1 MSSRDIRDERIWE
14 EVQKKTFIK
23 WINAQLVPRF
33 GIECQIKSIPQ
44 DLQDGVILMKL
55 IHVLYDI
62 PIPSAV
68 NRRPSM
74 RVHNLDNVSLALKML
89 HDAKPSFELHFVKP
103 ISIVDG
109 DNRII
114 LGTIWLLILDSLLM
128 KVARSQKDTELQV
141 ATAKTINLVAG
152 NVLLEWVKRKTAG
165 YRNVNVQN
173 FTNSFQDGLAFCA
186 LIHALRP
193 DLIDFNTLKKENQVE
208 NLDKAFSIAEK
219 YMGIPR
225 LLDIADVINNPD
237 QHCIMTYVA
246 QFFHYACEHSN
257 EDERTIA
264 LEIHKHLVPFYSIK
278 DDDDETDLL
287 YSRVEDLPHPKAYSV
302 SFQNTSPSPSSS
314 PTTPLTPPA
323 PTPVVENSLPKDWKE
338 YFDTTYNRPYFANSM
353 TGITTWDD
361 PRRPPA
367 PSVSPSTSPVVVSS
381 SPPNGMYAQPQI
393 IHANSQP
400 ALGYPYPGMTNFGG
414 SQPQMF
420 KQVVTVTKTT
430 YYPTGTGPSPP
441 IAVPGRKISGSS
453 NINGSPPAGN
463 IMAVISCPKC
473 NTQNTVPIGEKA
485 KKFKCT
491 KCAKKIETEIILK
504 NGVPTYVDSKKR
516 HSVF

>member
-1 MSSRDIRDERIWE
+1 MSSRDILEDRIWE
-14 EVQKKTFIK
+14 EGQKKTFVK
-23 WINAQLVPRF
+23 WINSQLVPRF
-33 GIECQIKSIPQ
+33 GTECQIKSIPQ

-74 RVHNLDNVSLALKML
+74 RVHSLDNVSLALKML

-128 KVARSQKDTELQV
+128 KVVRSQKGGDLPV

-152 NVLLEWVKRKTAG
+152 NVLLEWVKRKTTG

-219 YMGIPR
+219 FMGIPR
-225 LLDIADVINNPD
+225 LLDISDVINNPD

-257 EDERTIA
+257 DDERNIA
-264 LEIHKHLVPFYSIK
+264 LEIHKHLVPYYSIK
-278 DDDDETDLL
+278 DDDDESDLL
-287 YSRVEDLPHPKAYSV
+287 YSKVEDLPHPKPFSV
-302 SFQNTSPSPSSS
+302 SYQNTSPNSS
-314 PTTPLTPPA
+314 PATPPA
-323 PTPVVENSLPKDWKE
+323 PTPMVENPLPKDWKE
-338 YFDTTYNRPYFANSM
+338 YFDTTYNRPYYVNSV
-353 TGITTWDD
+353 TGVTTWDD
-361 PRRPPA
+361 PRHPPA
-367 PSVSPSTSPVVVSS
+367 PSVSPSTSPVVLSS
-381 SPPNGMYAQPQI
+381 SPNGMYSQPQI
-393 IHANSQP
+393 VHTNSQP
-400 ALGYPYPGMTNFGG
+400 ALGYSYPPGMNNFG

-430 YYPTGTGPSPP
+430 YYPTGTGPSSP

-453 NINGSPPAGN
+453 GSPPAGN
-463 IMAVISCPKC
+463 IMVVISCPKC
-473 NTQNTVPIGEKA
+473 NTQNTVAIGEKA

-491 KCAKKIETEIILK
+491 KCSKKIETEIILK

-516 HSVF
+516 NSVF